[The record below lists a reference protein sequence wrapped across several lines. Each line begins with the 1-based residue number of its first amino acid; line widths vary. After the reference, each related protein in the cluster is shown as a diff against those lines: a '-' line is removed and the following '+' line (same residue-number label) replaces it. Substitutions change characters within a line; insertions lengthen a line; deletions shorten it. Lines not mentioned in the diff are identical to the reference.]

1 MFNVLKDW
9 EELPQF
15 MQTPAVYPYYEI
27 LRRKKYSLVL
37 KRLFDFILSVVLL
50 VSLMPVMLGIALL
63 IIKDSKGGVFF
74 RQERITQY
82 GKKFYIHKFRTMV
95 NGAETLGSQVTT
107 SNDVR
112 VTKIGK
118 TLRKYRLDE
127 LPQLLDIIGGNMSFV
142 GTRPETTKY
151 VLKYE
156 PEMYATL
163 LLPAGITSET
173 SLKYKDENMLLDG
186 DENIDEVY
194 VKKILPEKMKYNL
207 NGIKNYSFF
216 GDILIMFK
224 TLLVVFQ

>member
-15 MQTPAVYPYYEI
+15 MQTRAVYPYYEI

-142 GTRPETTKY
+142 GTRPEITKY